1 MAAPAALACAA
12 ADPPADR
19 VILSALL
26 LDLFSLSTIG
36 YPNFS

>member
-1 MAAPAALACAA
+1 MCWM
-12 ADPPADR
+12 
-19 VILSALL
+19 ILSALL